1 MLSQKTRYTI
11 RALQHLADHYGEGHI
26 PLGDI
31 ADAQR
36 IPRKFLT
43 IILSEMARAGL
54 VASQR
59 GRDGGYRLGLPPV
72 DIRYGDIVRL
82 TRGSLALVP
91 CASRFAHETCRNC
104 LPEVEC
110 RLRALM
116 IQVRDETAAVLDRL
130 TLADRIEPAGLFE
143 PEEETA
149 LPAPASTP
157 APAPASAPSALA
169 PHANGVVAAE

>member
-11 RALQHLADHYGEGHI
+11 RALQHLADAYGDG
-26 PLGDI
+26 PVRLDAI
-31 ADAQR
+31 AEAQN

-43 IILSEMARAGL
+43 VILSEMAREGI

-59 GRDGGYRLGLPPV
+59 GREGGYELGLAPV
-72 DIRYGDIVRL
+72 DIRYGDIIRL

-91 CASRFAHETCRNC
+91 CASRNAHEHCTNC

-116 IQVRDETAAVLDRL
+116 LQLRDETAAMLDRL
-130 TLADRIEPAGLFE
+130 TLADKIELE
-143 PEEETA
+143 P
-149 LPAPASTP
+149 
-157 APAPASAPSALA
+157 
-169 PHANGVVAAE
+169 PHEDAEAA